1 MTYAFYIA
9 HSTKGRTRIRW
20 AGNDSDKTTISEVA
34 ENIAAIEGVGQAIP
48 RITTGSIIIE
58 HDATPWPTIQPQ
70 LTDQLSLQFTSPAPA
85 HTHTGLEALNK
96 RLDQV
101 DGMLK
106 GMNTDLK
113 SLTVFMLVV
122 LAITQAM
129 RGQVM
134 VSSASLFWYAL
145 SVASKARNNAGETL
159 ETAGDAAE

>member
-1 MTYAFYIA
+1 
-9 HSTKGRTRIRW
+9 
-20 AGNDSDKTTISEVA
+20 
-34 ENIAAIEGVGQAIP
+34 
-48 RITTGSIIIE
+48 
-58 HDATPWPTIQPQ
+58 
-70 LTDQLSLQFTSPAPA
+70 
-85 HTHTGLEALNK
+85 
-96 RLDQV
+96 
-101 DGMLK
+101 MLK